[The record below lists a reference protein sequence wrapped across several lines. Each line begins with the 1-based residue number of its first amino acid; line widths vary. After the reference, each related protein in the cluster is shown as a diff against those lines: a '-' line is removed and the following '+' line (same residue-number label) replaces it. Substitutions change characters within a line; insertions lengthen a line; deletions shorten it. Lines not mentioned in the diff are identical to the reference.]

1 MRKISAIGFKLM
13 RCVIL
18 EDFYK
23 AENSNGSKRSLKKE
37 KMDITK
43 II

>member
-1 MRKISAIGFKLM
+1 MRKIPAIGFKLM

-23 AENSNGSKRSLKKE
+23 AENSNGSKRSLE
-37 KMDITK
+37 KRENGHN
-43 II
+43 